1 MLPNFIQ
8 TFKPMN
14 PTVSPLLETLTQTNA
29 EIPDLVK
36 VQVRLLDR
44 DDLPLASGTATLP
57 VLLGVG
63 VFWPSCPMPAA
74 SQLATAKCF
83 ALPTGEMMKLQS
95 LKLFAED
102 PPRYEFRVSRSLED
116 EGILVSE

>member
-1 MLPNFIQ
+1 MYS
-8 TFKPMN
+8 
-14 PTVSPLLETLTQTNA
+14 TVYPLLDTLTQTNA

-36 VQVRLLDR
+36 VQVSLLDR

-83 ALPTGEMMKLQS
+83 ALPTGKMMKLHS
-95 LKLFAED
+95 LKLFTED

-116 EGILVSE
+116 EGIVVSE